1 MDPTQH
7 STVLDTGLLY
17 LGTVY
22 AKALLGATEKSGTT
36 DAVLAELQSLLDD
49 VLVRLPQFEAALTSP
64 RVPMEGK
71 ERMLDN
77 AFRGKMS
84 GQLLSFL
91 KVLARRGRFNSLR
104 HVYSAARRI
113 VNELRGRLDVHLT
126 SAEPLDQATRDL
138 VVNRLRASLG
148 RDVALVANVDPNLIG
163 GLVIRI
169 GDTVY
174 DGSVANQLQKMR
186 HDLVARATQTLG
198 AEAERFAVAQ

>member
-1 MDPTQH
+1 MDPTH
-7 STVLDTGLLY
+7 HTTVLDTGLLY

-22 AKALLGATEKSGTT
+22 AKALLGATEKSGNT
-36 DAVLAELQSLLDD
+36 DAVLAELESFLDD
-49 VLVRLPQFEAALTSP
+49 VLVRLPQFEGALMSP
-64 RVPMEGK
+64 RVPLENK

-91 KVLARRGRFNSLR
+91 KVLVRRGRFDGLR
-104 HVYSAARRI
+104 HIYFAARRI
-113 VNELRGRLDVHLT
+113 LNELRGRLDVRLT
-126 SAEPLDQATRDL
+126 SAEPLDSGTRDM
-138 VVNRLRASLG
+138 VVNKLRTSLG
-148 RDVALVANVDPNLIG
+148 HEVELVTDVDPNLIG

-174 DGSVANQLQKMR
+174 DGSVANQLEKMR

-198 AEAERFAVAQ
+198 AEADRFATAQ